1 MLVSQADAIAELR
14 VILDELQEENRA
26 LNNNQNGYWVQKA
39 NRIEQ
44 GIIEMYLFLHHEE
57 NCNCLLL

>member
-26 LNNNQNGYWVQKA
+26 LNNNQNDY
-39 NRIEQ
+39 
-44 GIIEMYLFLHHEE
+44 
-57 NCNCLLL
+57 

>member
-26 LNNNQNGYWVQKA
+26 LNNNQNGYWDKKIKELA
-39 NRIEQ
+39 
-44 GIIEMYLFLHHEE
+44 GIIEIYLFIH
-57 NCNCLLL
+57 

>member
-26 LNNNQNGYWVQKA
+26 LNNNQNGYWKEKVMK
-39 NRIEQ
+39 NKLKEWKDNKR
-44 GIIEMYLFLHHEE
+44 
-57 NCNCLLL
+57 N